1 MPFTE
6 LEVQTWTLYTT
17 VVIAL
22 VGFFF
27 NIVFLHRTKRAE
39 EDMARPY
46 VKVFVDLFE
55 IKDRQRV
62 YVIKNFGK
70 TPAYITDITVNGDLG
85 IYNQHNF
92 KSLIGNMIAPGQKFT
107 SNIEDDF
114 KGSSKITISYRDN
127 NRKVYQDTFTLD
139 TNIGLTMS
147 YTLNESNKT
156 DEIPSTIRQSTMALL
171 RAFR

>member
-27 NIVFLHRTKRAE
+27 NIVSLHRTKRAE

-46 VKVFVDLFE
+46 VNVFVDLFE

-70 TPAYITDITVNGDLG
+70 TPAYITDITVHGNLG

-92 KSLIGNMIAPGQKFT
+92 KSLVGNMIAPGQKFT
-107 SNIEDDF
+107 SNIEDDRY
-114 KGSSKITISYRDN
+114 SADDSKYDFIRNNYYVQHVLQSYPEISIEKMCFSITPLGEN
-127 NRKVYQDTFTLD
+127 FLEVCL
-139 TNIGLTMS
+139 
-147 YTLNESNKT
+147 
-156 DEIPSTIRQSTMALL
+156 
-171 RAFR
+171 

>member
-1 MPFTE
+1 MLLKISE
-6 LEVQTWTLYTT
+6 
-17 VVIAL
+17 
-22 VGFFF
+22 
-27 NIVFLHRTKRAE
+27 R
-39 EDMARPY
+39 
-46 VKVFVDLFE
+46 
-55 IKDRQRV
+55 
-62 YVIKNFGK
+62 
-70 TPAYITDITVNGDLG
+70 TPAYITDITVHGNLG

-92 KSLIGNMIAPGQKFT
+92 KSLVGNMIAPGQKFT

>member
-17 VVIAL
+17 VVIAI

-27 NIVFLHRTKRAE
+27 NIVSLHRTKRAE

-46 VKVFVDLFE
+46 VNVFVDLFE

-70 TPAYITDITVNGDLG
+70 TPAYITDITVIGNLG

-114 KGSSKITISYRDN
+114 KGS
-127 NRKVYQDTFTLD
+127 
-139 TNIGLTMS
+139 
-147 YTLNESNKT
+147 
-156 DEIPSTIRQSTMALL
+156 
-171 RAFR
+171 

>member
-6 LEVQTWTLYTT
+6 LEVQAWTLYTT

-27 NIVFLHRTKRAE
+27 NIVSLHRTKRAE

-46 VKVFVDLFE
+46 VNIFVDLFE

-92 KSLIGNMIAPGQKFT
+92 KSLVGNMIAPGQKFT

-114 KGSSKITISYRDN
+114 IFCVDSIINIICINFIYNINICISHVIFTSYLNSYKLTSS
-127 NRKVYQDTFTLD
+127 
-139 TNIGLTMS
+139 
-147 YTLNESNKT
+147 
-156 DEIPSTIRQSTMALL
+156 AL
-171 RAFR
+171 AK

>member
-27 NIVFLHRTKRAE
+27 NIVSLHRTKRAE

-46 VKVFVDLFE
+46 VNVFVDLFE

-62 YVIKNFGK
+62 YVGN
-70 TPAYITDITVNGDLG
+70 LG

-92 KSLIGNMIAPGQKFT
+92 KSLVGSMIAPGQKFT

>member
-46 VKVFVDLFE
+46 VNIFVDVFE

-62 YVIKNFGK
+62 FVIKN
-70 TPAYITDITVNGDLG
+70 ITDITVNGDLG

-92 KSLIGNMIAPGQKFT
+92 QSLIGNMIAPGQKFT

>member
-17 VVIAL
+17 VVIAI

-27 NIVFLHRTKRAE
+27 NIVSLHRTKRAE

-46 VKVFVDLFE
+46 VNVFVDLFE

-70 TPAYITDITVNGDLG
+70 TPAYITDITVIGNLG

-92 KSLIGNMIAPGQKFT
+92 KSLIGNMIAPGQNSLLILKMILKDHRKSRFHT
-107 SNIEDDF
+107 E
-114 KGSSKITISYRDN
+114 ITIG
-127 NRKVYQDTFTLD
+127 K
-139 TNIGLTMS
+139 
-147 YTLNESNKT
+147 YTK
-156 DEIPSTIRQSTMALL
+156 ILL
-171 RAFR
+171 HWIQI

>member
-46 VKVFVDLFE
+46 VNIFVDVFE

-92 KSLIGNMIAPGQKFT
+92 KSLIGNMIAHGQKFT

-114 KGSSKITISYRDN
+114 KGSS
-127 NRKVYQDTFTLD
+127 
-139 TNIGLTMS
+139 
-147 YTLNESNKT
+147 
-156 DEIPSTIRQSTMALL
+156 
-171 RAFR
+171 